1 MSRHRLRSDPSRRA
15 ASLGFTLVELVVAVA
30 LLGLIAALLFDGL
43 RFGLRAW
50 RSTTLVAA
58 NVADIATAQ
67 QFMRSR
73 LEVLYPF
80 EATPGANRRAY
91 PVEGDSARLTFS
103 APLPVAASAPGFHRF
118 TVFERK
124 SKDSDFD
131 LVVSWRRDWN
141 GAADPL
147 EVRPPT
153 EEVLLEGIRA
163 LVIDYLERQVSGE
176 RRWVDRWQDRAVA
189 PELIRIRVAFPG
201 DDRREWPELIVAP
214 RLTADANCAFD
225 VVSQRCRGA
234 T

>member
-1 MSRHRLRSDPSRRA
+1 MNGPSIRARLSRRA
-15 ASLGFTLVELVVAVA
+15 ASRGFTLVELVVAVA

-50 RSTTLVAA
+50 RSTTQVAA
-58 NVADIATAQ
+58 NVADIAAAQ

-80 EATPGANRRAY
+80 EATPSAHRRAY
-91 PVEGDSARLTFS
+91 PVDGDSARLAFS
-103 APLPVAASAPGFHRF
+103 APLPIAASAPGLHRF
-118 TVFERK
+118 TLAQRK
-124 SKDSDFD
+124 SDESKFD

-147 EVRPPT
+147 DVRPAA
-153 EEVLLEGIRA
+153 EEVLLERIRA
-163 LVIDYLERQVSGE
+163 LDIDYLERHASGE
-176 RRWVDRWQDRAVA
+176 RRWVDRWQDRATV
-189 PELIRIRVAFPG
+189 PELIRIRVAFPD
-201 DDRREWPELIVAP
+201 DDRREWPELLVAP

-225 VVSQRCRGA
+225 VVSQRCRGV